1 MPRRIITVLGT
12 AAALTATMR
21 PPVTLNAASQRNAE
35 LARQA
40 ATKQANDKGLLWL
53 EHINI
58 VVGDREE
65 AERFYFEEGLGCF
78 RDPAKPGGPGTS
90 GTMWA
95 NLGNQQFHLA
105 QEEDDDPRQV
115 VRGSIGL
122 CLPDAEKAASRLEK
136 FCAVERHDATRF
148 TVTCPVG
155 NTFHCYQVAK
165 DPPTEG
171 IGKRPKM
178 VNLHK
183 GDGYAGD
190 AFSVRNGPGIR
201 YVQFLVED
209 AQKAAQSYVNEFGGG
224 VTEKDDVTCVAAGL
238 GPVHL
243 IFESAEPDPDADAR
257 QDGVHLCVYVDAFSE
272 RYERL
277 SSTARMFTNP
287 RFNHLDTCDSLDEA
301 LASRTFRFAFP
312 AVPFVE
318 HETRALSHAQFLKRV
333 KYEPL

>member
-21 PPVTLNAASQRNAE
+21 PPMTTNAASQRNAE

-58 VVGDREE
+58 VVGDRQE

-105 QEEDDDPRQV
+105 QEEADDPRQII
-115 VRGSIGL
+115 RGSIGL

-136 FCAVERHDATRF
+136 FCDVQRHSDDRF

-155 NTFHCYQVAK
+155 NTFHCYQVQK

-171 IGKRPKM
+171 IGKRPKW
-178 VNLHK
+178 
-183 GDGYAGD
+183 
-190 AFSVRNGPGIR
+190 
-201 YVQFLVED
+201 
-209 AQKAAQSYVNEFGGG
+209 
-224 VTEKDDVTCVAAGL
+224 
-238 GPVHL
+238 
-243 IFESAEPDPDADAR
+243 
-257 QDGVHLCVYVDAFSE
+257 
-272 RYERL
+272 
-277 SSTARMFTNP
+277 
-287 RFNHLDTCDSLDEA
+287 
-301 LASRTFRFAFP
+301 
-312 AVPFVE
+312 
-318 HETRALSHAQFLKRV
+318 
-333 KYEPL
+333 